1 MNVDNPATALCKRP
15 RANEYKAKAKV
26 PHLRPVGEGDATI
39 CKHCLGYLA
48 PLPLPVAMR
57 AAPRRSVSYARPPTA
72 RATRRPRVMVPG
84 LACMAGVACVA
95 ALVGGIWWLRPTTAI
110 QISVAAPA
118 RIAEIVTSGSANKMP
133 FAVAPTVPVGSAP
146 RPQACILSLFRCHGR
161 DRARLYP
168 ALMS

>member
-1 MNVDNPATALCKRP
+1 
-15 RANEYKAKAKV
+15 
-26 PHLRPVGEGDATI
+26 
-39 CKHCLGYLA
+39 
-48 PLPLPVAMR
+48 
-57 AAPRRSVSYARPPTA
+57 
-72 RATRRPRVMVPG
+72 MVPG

-146 RPQACILSLFRCHGR
+146 RPQACVGRCSVATAATKQ
-161 DRARLYP
+161 DYP